1 MGTRARHLRPGLVL
15 ALVGSLALLI
25 LVGCAGGSSPQSTLS
40 ASGPIADSLR
50 RLYWLVIG
58 ITGAIFVLVEGLLI
72 YAAVRFRR
80 RPGQGRPVPVHG
92 NTKLEIA
99 WTIAPAIVLLAIAVP
114 TFVTMARLSRP
125 ATAADTVKITVVGH
139 QWWWEFRYPE
149 LDVVTANE
157 MYMPV
162 GRPVEI
168 RLQTADVIHSFW
180 VPRLGG
186 KLDLI
191 PNRIN
196 VIPNFQADEPGV
208 YYGQCA
214 EFCGEGHALMKLKV
228 VAQPEEEFEAWV
240 QGMRSVPSPM
250 TGLAQEGGEIF
261 IQRGCSACHSIRG
274 AGAVGAFGPNLT
286 QFGARTTLAAGTL
299 ENTRDNLYRWLE
311 DPQGV
316 KPGAQMPNLRLND
329 HDIIRL
335 VSYLRNLKPELSQ
348 APPVAGQTPT
358 PGAPIPT
365 DPEAGK
371 RLFIAKGCTA
381 CHTVQGLPGALGT
394 IGPEL
399 THVASNQSIVDGKL
413 APVDYENLK
422 RWLHDP
428 PAVKPGTLMPKLGL
442 TDDEL
447 SALVAY
453 LLTLK

>member
-1 MGTRARHLRPGLVL
+1 
-15 ALVGSLALLI
+15 
-25 LVGCAGGSSPQSTLS
+25 LS
-40 ASGPIADSLR
+40 
-50 RLYWLVIG
+50 
-58 ITGAIFVLVEGLLI
+58 
-72 YAAVRFRR
+72 
-80 RPGQGRPVPVHG
+80 
-92 NTKLEIA
+92 
-99 WTIAPAIVLLAIAVP
+99 
-114 TFVTMARLSRP
+114 
-125 ATAADTVKITVVGH
+125 
-139 QWWWEFRYPE
+139 
-149 LDVVTANE
+149 
-157 MYMPV
+157 
-162 GRPVEI
+162 
-168 RLQTADVIHSFW
+168 
-180 VPRLGG
+180 G

-214 EFCGEGHALMKLKV
+214 EFCGESHALMKLKV
-228 VAQPEEEFEAWV
+228 VAQPNEEFEAWV

-274 AGAVGAFGPNLT
+274 TGAAGAFGPNLT

-311 DPQGV
+311 DPQAV

-335 VSYLRNLKPELSQ
+335 VSYLRNLRPDLSQ
-348 APPVAGQTPT
+348 LPPVAGETPT

-371 RLFIAKGCTA
+371 RLFVNKGCAA
-381 CHTVQGLPGALGT
+381 CHTIQGLPGAVGA

-399 THVASNQSIVDGKL
+399 THVASQQSIVDGKL
-413 APVDYENLK
+413 APVDVVNLK
-422 RWLHDP
+422 RWLRDP
-428 PAVKPGTLMPKLGL
+428 SAVKPGTLMPKLGL